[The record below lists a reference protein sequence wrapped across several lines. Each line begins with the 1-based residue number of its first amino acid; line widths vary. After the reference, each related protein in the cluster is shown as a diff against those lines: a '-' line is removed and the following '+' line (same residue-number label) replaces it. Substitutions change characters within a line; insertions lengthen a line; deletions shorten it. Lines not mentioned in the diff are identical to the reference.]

1 MWIVRQLIRGL
12 LQSFCGF
19 FFPMGSND
27 FGSSFSSCFCLS
39 CHGSLQ
45 LFRKPRIFSAK
56 STQWDDAMAAAAV
69 ITSVTFYLRWLLT
82 RRVVWFFV
90 CVFVCVDRK
99 LLCRTHGTIYI
110 TSSFSIFFSP
120 YWYFIATTTWEMM
133 ITTYVFFLNTPT
145 NNSL

>member
-1 MWIVRQLIRGL
+1 MDCAPTHPRLASKLLWLFLPHGLEWFWLELLELLLPQLPWL
-12 LQSFCGF
+12 FAVVPEAANLFCKKHT
-19 FFPMGSND
+19 MGWCY
-27 FGSSFSSCFCLS
+27 GCCC
-39 CHGSLQ
+39 CHHISHL
-45 LFRKPRIFSAK
+45 
-56 STQWDDAMAAAAV
+56 
-69 ITSVTFYLRWLLT
+69 LLT
-82 RRVVWFFV
+82 MITYKESSLVFFV